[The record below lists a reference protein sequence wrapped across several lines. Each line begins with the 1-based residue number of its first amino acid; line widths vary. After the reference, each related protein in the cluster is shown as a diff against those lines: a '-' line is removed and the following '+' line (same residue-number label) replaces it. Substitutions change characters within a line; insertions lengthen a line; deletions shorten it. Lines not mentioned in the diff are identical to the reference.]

1 MNQTNPAVKYGMI
14 GAIILVVFGVAMQFI
29 VLNALKKAAEN
40 PAQFS
45 PLKVAGFSILTLL
58 LIAGV
63 YIFCIVKS
71 MKDYR
76 NLNPDYTY
84 NNLVKQGLLA
94 TLIIGVVSSLFSY
107 LYGYVIAPES
117 REQTIELTKRIY
129 EGMSQLS
136 DDQREKMINQME
148 NQDPIRQAITGLSI
162 TLALGLITSLISA
175 SVLKKK
181 YNLND
186 PNQMR

>member
-1 MNQTNPAVKYGMI
+1 MNQTNPAVKYGLI
-14 GAIILVVFGVAMQFI
+14 GAIILVVFGIAMQFI
-29 VLNALKKAAEN
+29 ILDGLKKAAEN

-45 PLKVAGFSILTLL
+45 TMKVIGFSFLTLL

-63 YIFCIVKS
+63 YIICIVKS

-76 NLNPDYTY
+76 KLNTDYTY
-84 NNLVKQGLLA
+84 NDLVKQGLLA
-94 TLIIGVVSSLFSY
+94 TLLIAVVSSLFSY
-107 LYGYVIAPES
+107 LYGYIIAPES

-129 EGMSQLS
+129 ENMSGIS
-136 DDQREKMINQME
+136 DEQREKMMEQLE
-148 NQDPIRQAITGLSI
+148 NQNPIRQAITGLAI
-162 TLALGLITSLISA
+162 TLGLGLITSLISA